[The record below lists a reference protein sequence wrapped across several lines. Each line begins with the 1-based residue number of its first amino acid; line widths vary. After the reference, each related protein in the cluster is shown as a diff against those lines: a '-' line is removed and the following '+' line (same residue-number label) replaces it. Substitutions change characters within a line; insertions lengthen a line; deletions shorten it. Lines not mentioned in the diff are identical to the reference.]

1 MNIFAILGYIVVI
14 YLIGVSLS
22 GFDCYYMFMDG
33 PTLVF
38 TLAFFLLTL
47 WGTGTIKN
55 FINGIKIGLH
65 LKKTYSLLDLKKSE
79 ETLNLLTRSSLVAG
93 GILCM
98 TGWLDTLYHME
109 DPSFLG
115 PLVAMGL
122 RSILYA
128 LIIALFLTTFK
139 GRIHMLLIAYAEEN
153 STKEEEL
160 SEELLEQRVF
170 YLFRSKGLTDREAE
184 IARLISQ
191 ELTNHEIAG
200 KLYISEATV
209 KKHIT
214 HILEKLGLERR
225 EAIIDLIQNE
235 TAPKNTFTINPETE
249 Q

>member
-1 MNIFAILGYIVVI
+1 M
-14 YLIGVSLS
+14 
-22 GFDCYYMFMDG
+22 
-33 PTLVF
+33 
-38 TLAFFLLTL
+38 
-47 WGTGTIKN
+47 
-55 FINGIKIGLH
+55 
-65 LKKTYSLLDLKKSE
+65 LDLKKSE
-79 ETLNLLTRSSLVAG
+79 ETLNLLTRSSLVTG
-93 GILCM
+93 GILCV

-128 LIIALFLTTFK
+128 LIIALFLTPFK

-153 STKEEEL
+153 ASKEDVL

-191 ELTNHEIAG
+191 ELTNREIAG

-214 HILEKLGLERR
+214 HILEKLGLDGR
-225 EAIIDLIQNE
+225 EAIVDLIKKE
-235 TAPKNTFTINPETE
+235 TAPRNTFTISPETE
-249 Q
+249 K